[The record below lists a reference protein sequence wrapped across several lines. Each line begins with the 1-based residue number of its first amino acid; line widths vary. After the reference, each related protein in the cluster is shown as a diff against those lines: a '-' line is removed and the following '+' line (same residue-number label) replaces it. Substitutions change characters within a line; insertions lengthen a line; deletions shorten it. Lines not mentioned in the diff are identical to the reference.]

1 MRFRLLFIVVALVSL
16 SGLTLVSCEKDVD
29 MEFAKFVEEH
39 VARIEPLEKEG
50 NLAYWKA
57 ALTGSEKDFERYSRL
72 QLELQKIYTNR
83 EEFEYIKKVKES
95 GRLKDEKLR
104 RIADILYLAY
114 LGNQIDS
121 LLLKQIVELS
131 TQVENKF
138 NVFRPEVDGKKL
150 TTNDVYEVL
159 RTEVDNGRRR
169 KVWEASKE
177 VGRVVEEDLLKLIK
191 LRNEAARNIGFDN
204 YYTMSLTL
212 SEQSEEELVKLFNEL
227 DELTRE
233 PFLKLKKEIDREL
246 AKKYGI
252 SPEEMRPWHYQ
263 DPYFQEAP
271 QIGDIDLDRFYRKRD
286 LVKIAT
292 DFYASVGLDVS
303 DIIDRSDLY
312 EKEGKNP
319 HAFCTNIDRNGD
331 IRILANMRDDSYW
344 METILHELGHA
355 VYDKYIDRSLP
366 YLLRSYPHLCTTE
379 ASAMYF
385 GRLSQDPLWM
395 KEALGLSGEEVKSIA
410 KMIRKSLRM
419 KQLVFARWCQT
430 MFRFERELYRNPDQD
445 LNKLWWDIVEKYQFV
460 KRPEGRDEPD
470 WATKIHIVSSPV
482 YYHNYMLG
490 EMIASQFHHYIVTKL
505 LGADGDQVNIYGVSK
520 VGDYFKNVVYKP
532 GDLYPWNKH
541 IEIVTGEPLTARYF
555 VEQFVNEK

>member
-292 DFYASVGLDVS
+292 DFYASIGLDVS

-395 KEALGLSGEEVKSIA
+395 KEALGLSDEEVKSIA
-410 KMIRKSLRM
+410 RMIRKSLRM

>member
-1 MRFRLLFIVVALVSL
+1 MRFRLLLIVIALVSL

-57 ALTGSEKDFERYSRL
+57 ALTGNEKDFERYSRL

-95 GRLKDEKLR
+95 GRLKDEKLK

-159 RTEVDNGRRR
+159 RTEVDSGRRR

-212 SEQSEEELVKLFNEL
+212 SEQSEDELVKLFDEL

-246 AKKYGI
+246 ARKYGI

-292 DFYASVGLDVS
+292 DFYASIGLDVS

-395 KEALGLSGEEVKSIA
+395 KEALGLSDEEVKSISR
-410 KMIRKSLRM
+410 MIRKSLRM

-505 LGADGDQVNIYGVSK
+505 LGADEDQVNIYGVSK
-520 VGDYFKNVVYKP
+520 VGDYFKNVVYKS

-555 VEQFVNEK
+555 VEQFVNEN